1 MSNTQDPKSFEE
13 LVENAKDI
21 ITRLG
26 QSDINLKEGLELY
39 KSGVETLK
47 KAQEMLESAK
57 LEFEEIGKSDDK

>member
-1 MSNTQDPKSFEE
+1 MSDTQESGTKSFEE
-13 LVENAKDI
+13 LIENAKDI
-21 ITRLG
+21 ITKLG

-57 LEFEEIGKSDDK
+57 LELEEIGGFE

>member
-1 MSNTQDPKSFEE
+1 MSDTQESGTKSFEE

-21 ITRLG
+21 ITKLG

-39 KSGVETLK
+39 KNGVETLK

-57 LEFEEIGKSDDK
+57 LELEEIGGFE

>member
-1 MSNTQDPKSFEE
+1 MSDTQESGTKSFEE

-26 QSDINLKEGLELY
+26 QGDINLKEGLELY
-39 KSGVETLK
+39 KNGVETLK

-57 LEFEEIGKSDDK
+57 LELEEIGGFE